1 LETFSNMKSVLARR
15 LLPEP
20 PLRTVPH
27 SNAKLR
33 WIDRLM

>member
-1 LETFSNMKSVLARR
+1 MKSVLTRR

-20 PLRTVPH
+20 PLRFTPY
-27 SNAKLR
+27 SQAKLP